1 MLKSYGADHV
11 FNYRDDDVVSNV
23 RKVSGAIRA
32 AFDTWSDSDSTIKVS
47 RMLDQVHGGMIVRA
61 LPPSDADFVCVP
73 KNIRLTWIMA
83 YTICG
88 KVCSLL
94 PALARRSWTICA
106 FTLLRLQDFDL
117 GGVRIEPRPTD
128 YEAAVDYF
136 KILPSLLEEGKL
148 RPIPFKVMQGGLGAI
163 PKGLEELKQGRVRG
177 MKLVYRVGM

>member
-1 MLKSYGADHV
+1 
-11 FNYRDDDVVSNV
+11 
-23 RKVSGAIRA
+23 
-32 AFDTWSDSDSTIKVS
+32 
-47 RMLDQVHGGMIVRA
+47 VRA

-88 KVCSLL
+88 K
-94 PALARRSWTICA
+94 
-106 FTLLRLQDFDL
+106 DFDL